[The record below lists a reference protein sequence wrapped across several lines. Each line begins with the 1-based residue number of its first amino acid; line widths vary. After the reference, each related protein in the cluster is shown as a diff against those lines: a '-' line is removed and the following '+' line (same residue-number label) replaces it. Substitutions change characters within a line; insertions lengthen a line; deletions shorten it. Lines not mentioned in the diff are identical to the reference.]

1 MTSNGAVQPTGFS
14 STLKYLDSLVDE
26 ALQVYELDNEKTN
39 IVDELYHSLKVI
51 TGFLGFSVDL
61 SPDILNLSPD
71 SRITLTSALDIMI
84 IRSNGKS
91 EQKRLEE
98 FSFEEILRIL
108 EYSIPN
114 MIGLIK
120 TERTIMNEKITFL
133 RAATKKLQHMHN
145 LNHQKHEIANPSV
158 SLEEVKR

>member
-1 MTSNGAVQPTGFS
+1 MSSNDAEQSTGFS

-61 SPDILNLSPD
+61 SPDILNLPPD
-71 SRITLTSALDIMI
+71 ARITLTSALDVI
-84 IRSNGKS
+84 IIQSNGKS

-108 EYSIPN
+108 EYSIPS
-114 MIGLIK
+114 MISLIK
-120 TERTIMNEKITFL
+120 TERTTMNEKITFL
-133 RAATKKLQHMHN
+133 RTATKKLQHMHN
-145 LNHQKHEIANPSV
+145 LNHQKHEISNPSV
-158 SLEEVKR
+158 PLEEVKR

>member
-1 MTSNGAVQPTGFS
+1 MTSDGTDQSSGFS
-14 STLKYLDSLVDE
+14 NTLKYLDSLVDE

-71 SRITLTSALDIMI
+71 TRITLTSSLDVLI

-98 FSFEEILRIL
+98 FSFEEILEIL

-114 MIGLIK
+114 MISLIR
-120 TERTIMNEKITFL
+120 TERTTMNEKITFL
-133 RAATKKLQHMHN
+133 RDATKKLQHMHN
-145 LNHQKHEIANPSV
+145 LNSQKHEISNTSV
-158 SLEEVKR
+158 PLEEVKR

>member
-1 MTSNGAVQPTGFS
+1 MSSSDTGQPTGFS
-14 STLKYLDSLVDE
+14 NTLKYLDSLVDE

-61 SPDILNLSPD
+61 PPDILNLPSD
-71 SRITLTSALDIMI
+71 TRITLTSSLDILV

-108 EYSIPN
+108 EYSVPN
-114 MIGLIK
+114 MINLI
-120 TERTIMNEKITFL
+120 RTDRKST
-133 RAATKKLQHMHN
+133 R
-145 LNHQKHEIANPSV
+145 LNSSHIQKSRMPS
-158 SLEEVKR
+158 SA

>member
-1 MTSNGAVQPTGFS
+1 MATDDAGQPTGFS

-61 SPDILNLSPD
+61 SPDILNLPAD
-71 SRITLTSALDIMI
+71 TRITLTSSLDVLV

-98 FSFEEILRIL
+98 FSFEEILQIL

-120 TERTIMNEKITFL
+120 TERTTMNEKITFL
-133 RAATKKLQHMHN
+133 RSATKKLQHMHN
-145 LNHQKHEIANPSV
+145 LNPQKREMANPAV
-158 SLEEVKR
+158 PLEEVKR

>member
-1 MTSNGAVQPTGFS
+1 MSSSDTGQPTGFS
-14 STLKYLDSLVDE
+14 NTLKYLDSLVDE

-61 SPDILNLSPD
+61 PPDILNLPSD
-71 SRITLTSALDIMI
+71 TRITLTSSLDILV

-108 EYSIPN
+108 EYSVPN
-114 MIGLIK
+114 MINLIR
-120 TERTIMNEKITFL
+120 TERTTMNEKITFL
-133 RAATKKLQHMHN
+133 REATKKLQHMHN
-145 LNHQKHEIANPSV
+145 LNSQKHETSDTV
-158 SLEEVKR
+158 TLEEVKR